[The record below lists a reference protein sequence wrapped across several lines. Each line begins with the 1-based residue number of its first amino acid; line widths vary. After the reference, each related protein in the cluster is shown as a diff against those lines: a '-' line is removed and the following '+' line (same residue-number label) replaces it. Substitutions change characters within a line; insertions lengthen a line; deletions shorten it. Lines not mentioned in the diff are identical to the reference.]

1 MTGKDISII
10 NKALS
15 NKNGESEF
23 IIKDKGEN
31 LGMSSMVWGETKDNT
46 KKQLVK
52 TIRVDDDS
60 KLRYLSPKTIKIDAP
75 IMKIQGAYVWMDRN
89 WPVKFFD
96 WMKEEKLDTKLSGMT
111 QMNNKLKLEF
121 IDGKSITLFGLKYD
135 KQKIF

>member
-1 MTGKDISII
+1 
-10 NKALS
+10 
-15 NKNGESEF
+15 
-23 IIKDKGEN
+23 
-31 LGMSSMVWGETKDNT
+31 
-46 KKQLVK
+46 
-52 TIRVDDDS
+52 
-60 KLRYLSPKTIKIDAP
+60 
-75 IMKIQGAYVWMDRN
+75 MDRN